1 MQVICQEINIY
12 KSCKNL
18 TTIIIMEKRYNA
30 CGGSFLKFK
39 INMQSKSENH
49 KHVHIIF
56 RMKNAIIK
64 LGYIS
69 PCMPY
74 STTKSQQDIFQ
85 NNICHSSACHNFVT
99 FDFSLMQINILG

>member
-1 MQVICQEINIY
+1 
-12 KSCKNL
+12 
-18 TTIIIMEKRYNA
+18 MEKRYNA

-39 INMQSKSENH
+39 INMQSKFENH

-56 RMKNAIIK
+56 RMKNANIK
-64 LGYIS
+64 LGYIL

-85 NNICHSSACHNFVT
+85 IILFIHQHVT
-99 FDFSLMQINILG
+99 ILSPSIFH

>member
-1 MQVICQEINIY
+1 
-12 KSCKNL
+12 
-18 TTIIIMEKRYNA
+18 MEKRYNA

-39 INMQSKSENH
+39 INMQSKFENH

-56 RMKNAIIK
+56 RMKNANIK

-85 NNICHSSACHNFVT
+85 NNICSYISMSQFCHLRFFIDANKYSRVKLSVKT
-99 FDFSLMQINILG
+99 LPSLCNLI

>member
-1 MQVICQEINIY
+1 
-12 KSCKNL
+12 
-18 TTIIIMEKRYNA
+18 MEKRYNA

-39 INMQSKSENH
+39 INMQSKFENH

-56 RMKNAIIK
+56 RMKNANTCIK

-85 NNICHSSACHNFVT
+85 NNIVHTSACHNFVT
-99 FDFSLMQINILG
+99 FDFSLMQRNILG